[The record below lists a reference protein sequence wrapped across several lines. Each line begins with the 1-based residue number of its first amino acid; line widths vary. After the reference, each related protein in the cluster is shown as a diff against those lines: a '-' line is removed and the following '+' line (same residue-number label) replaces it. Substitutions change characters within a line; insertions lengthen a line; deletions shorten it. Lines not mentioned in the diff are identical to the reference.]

1 MIIEMPYGKVEIN
14 SKEDAIYFI
23 KNRCTNC
30 PHSNEMWSC
39 SSYQAK
45 LCEEKEEKIL
55 QMLRNGWREI
65 ND

>member
-23 KNRCTNC
+23 KNRCD
-30 PHSNEMWSC
+30 HSNGMWSC
-39 SSYQAK
+39 SSYQAQ

-55 QMLRNGWREI
+55 QMLK
-65 ND
+65 NDWKEVF